1 MDRLKPF
8 TMKGFTILREAV
20 HSWVAHRFAFAIFAE
35 TGHIMEPQLIPV
47 NIVVADRTYRI
58 KIRKDEEEDV
68 RRVMKEVNEKIV
80 EFKAAYAGKDIQ
92 DYIAMALIMYAT
104 HPATIGGKAQA
115 NVAPFL
121 REKLQHLDNLLDEH
135 LK

>member
-1 MDRLKPF
+1 MQGINIRK
-8 TMKGFTILREAV
+8 M
-20 HSWVAHRFAFAIFAE
+20 E
-35 TGHIMEPQLIPV
+35 TLIPV

-58 KIRKDEEEDV
+58 KIRTEEEEAV
-68 RRVMKEVNEKIV
+68 RRVMKEVNEKII

-104 HPATIGGKAQA
+104 HPATSGGKAQA
-115 NVAPFL
+115 GVAPFL

>member
-1 MDRLKPF
+1 MSL
-8 TMKGFTILREAV
+8 TM
-20 HSWVAHRFAFAIFAE
+20 E
-35 TGHIMEPQLIPV
+35 TLIPV

-58 KIRKDEEEDV
+58 KIRTEEEEAV
-68 RRVMKEVNEKIV
+68 RRVMKEVNDKII

-115 NVAPFL
+115 EVAPFL

>member
-1 MDRLKPF
+1 MLFLPKHQ
-8 TMKGFTILREAV
+8 T
-20 HSWVAHRFAFAIFAE
+20 
-35 TGHIMEPQLIPV
+35 MEPQLIPV

-115 NVAPFL
+115 NIAPFL
-121 REKLQHLDNLLDEH
+121 REKLQHLDNLLDEQ

>member
-1 MDRLKPF
+1 M
-8 TMKGFTILREAV
+8 
-20 HSWVAHRFAFAIFAE
+20 E
-35 TGHIMEPQLIPV
+35 TLIPV

-58 KIRKDEEEDV
+58 KIRSEEEEDV

-80 EFKAAYAGKDIQ
+80 EFKTAYAGKDIQ

-104 HPATIGGKAQA
+104 HPATSGGKAQA
-115 NVAPFL
+115 GTAPFL
-121 REKLQHLDNLLDEH
+121 LEKLQHLDNLLDEH

>member
-1 MDRLKPF
+1 M
-8 TMKGFTILREAV
+8 
-20 HSWVAHRFAFAIFAE
+20 E
-35 TGHIMEPQLIPV
+35 TLIPV

-58 KIRKDEEEDV
+58 KIRTEEEEAV
-68 RRVMKEVNEKIV
+68 RRVMKEVNDKII

-104 HPATIGGKAQA
+104 HPATSGGKAQA
-115 NVAPFL
+115 EVAPFL
-121 REKLQHLDNLLDEH
+121 LEKLQHLDNLLDEH

>member
-1 MDRLKPF
+1 
-8 TMKGFTILREAV
+8 
-20 HSWVAHRFAFAIFAE
+20 
-35 TGHIMEPQLIPV
+35 MEPQLIPV

-104 HPATIGGKAQA
+104 HPATTGGKAQA
-115 NVAPFL
+115 NIAPFL